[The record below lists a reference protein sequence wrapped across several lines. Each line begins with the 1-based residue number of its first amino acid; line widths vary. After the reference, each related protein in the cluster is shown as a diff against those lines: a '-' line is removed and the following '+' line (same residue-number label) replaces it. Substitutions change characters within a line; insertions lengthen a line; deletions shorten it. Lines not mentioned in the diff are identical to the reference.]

1 MYLKRE
7 SYVEVRHQGCLYSY
21 FHVDGDDKNRYM
33 SLSELLRYHPEAV
46 EYVNNHRSSL
56 AEDFNNGKVGK
67 RDESGIKGCTGRI
80 QKKACRR

>member
-21 FHVDGDDKNRYM
+21 LVLFLDVVPVDGDDKNRYM

-46 EYVNNHRSSL
+46 EYVDKHRRAL
-56 AEDFNNGKVGK
+56 EEDFNNGKVGK
-67 RDESGIKGCTGRI
+67 R
-80 QKKACRR
+80 

>member
-21 FHVDGDDKNRYM
+21 FYVDGDDKNRYM

-46 EYVNNHRSSL
+46 EYANT
-56 AEDFNNGKVGK
+56 AELLKRISTMERWE

-80 QKKACRR
+80 

>member
-7 SYVEVRHQGCLYSY
+7 NYVEVRHHGCLYSY

-33 SLSELLRYHPEAV
+33 SLSELLRYHPEAE
-46 EYVNNHRSSL
+46 EYVKIIVNFLKMIST
-56 AEDFNNGKVGK
+56 AERWE

-80 QKKACRR
+80 QKTACRR

>member
-7 SYVEVRHQGCLYSY
+7 SYVEVRHHSY

-46 EYVNNHRSSL
+46 EYVNKHRRAL
-56 AEDFNNGKVGK
+56 EEDFNNWG
-67 RDESGIKGCTGRI
+67 
-80 QKKACRR
+80 

>member
-7 SYVEVRHQGCLYSY
+7 SYVEVRHQGCLSY

-46 EYVNNHRSSL
+46 ECVNNHRDSL
-56 AEDFNNGKVGK
+56 EENFNNGKVGK
-67 RDESGIKGCTGRI
+67 R
-80 QKKACRR
+80 

>member
-33 SLSELLRYHPEAV
+33 SLSELLRYHPEAM
-46 EYVNNHRSSL
+46 EYVDNHRKSL
-56 AEDFNNGKVGK
+56 EEDFNNGKVG

>member
-21 FHVDGDDKNRYM
+21 FYVDGDDKNRYM
-33 SLSELLRYHPEAV
+33 SLSELLQT
-46 EYVNNHRSSL
+46 NT
-56 AEDFNNGKVGK
+56 AELLKRISTMERWE

-80 QKKACRR
+80 